1 MLGPTSAG
9 RVCGMRLLEKTAY
22 LVATVGILGD
32 HLSTRL
38 GLTNPDVYEANP
50 YTIWLMQRGNWL
62 TFDLLLLMATVGIP
76 ALIMRR
82 WTSKGRWVILTFPA
96 LLGSTRLCVAIW
108 NLIQYLS

>member
-1 MLGPTSAG
+1 
-9 RVCGMRLLEKTAY
+9 MRLLEKTAY

-38 GLTNPDVYEANP
+38 GLTNPDGYEANP
-50 YTIWLMQRGNWL
+50 HTIWLMRRGNWL

-82 WTSKGRWVILTFPA
+82 WTFKGRWVILTFPA
-96 LLGSTRLCVAIW
+96 LLGFTRLCVAMW
-108 NLIQYLS
+108 NLVQYLS

>member
-1 MLGPTSAG
+1 
-9 RVCGMRLLEKTAY
+9 MRLLEKTAY

-38 GLTNPDVYEANP
+38 GLMNPDVYEANP

-62 TFDLLLLMATVGIP
+62 TFDLLLLLAAVGIP

-82 WTSKGRWVILTFPA
+82 WTFKGRWVMLVFPA
-96 LLGSTRLCVAIW
+96 LLGSARLCAAIW
-108 NLIQYLS
+108 NFIQYLF